1 MKQVQSLLGV
11 NNADLGELVPMLKGA
26 SSRMLKEYQQQTHPK
41 LKMLDGLI
49 VFSLLTLVAQ
59 IVYA

>member
-1 MKQVQSLLGV
+1 MKQVQSILGV
-11 NNADLGELVPMLKGA
+11 NTADLGELVPMVKNA
-26 SSRMLKEYQQQTHPK
+26 STRMLKEYQQQTHPK

-49 VFSLLTLVAQ
+49 IFSLLTLVAQ

>member
-26 SSRMLKEYQQQTHPK
+26 SSRMIKEYQQ
-41 LKMLDGLI
+41 
-49 VFSLLTLVAQ
+49 
-59 IVYA
+59 